1 MFCLNGWFG
10 AQGNVP
16 PLLLNETE
24 RDAVAGYKMRHP
36 KLADP
41 KFAFGT
47 MIPPQPDLRLGRL
60 AVMVRAVNHLP
71 GACLDKWNHTGSSEL
86 GLNVYFLFNWYNMI
100 KKKVN
105 SHCGNNWVT
114 LPHNVQC

>member
-1 MFCLNGWFG
+1 MFCLNGLFS

-24 RDAVAGYKMRHP
+24 RDDIAGYKMRHP
-36 KLADP
+36 KPADP
-41 KFAFGT
+41 KIAFGT
-47 MIPPQPDLRLGRL
+47 MIPPQPDLRLCRL

-86 GLNVYFLFNWYNMI
+86 GLNVYFLEPVDSCFLFFFNWYNME

-105 SHCGNNWVT
+105 SH
-114 LPHNVQC
+114 